1 MCIDNQEFLWYFWSI
16 REGEYVMSDLA
27 DETQL
32 SPRAIAIVDKLAER
46 ITVGYYTQD
55 TWFPTERELTQEFG
69 VSRTMIRVV
78 VETLEQRGLILRSPR
93 CRTVVQRPSGPP
105 AIVEGQRR
113 TLGLW
118 IWPSPGDP
126 TSYALVNGI
135 YQALDHD
142 AFRLVTG
149 NAYGDTW
156 ADVLRSEVDFLE
168 RIARD
173 KDIAGIILWHLGGE
187 QNVPALH
194 ALRAANIPLIFI
206 DRRPP
211 SGFDADYVGVDNEQ
225 AAEMIVRHL
234 IALGHRRIAHITNM
248 DQASTVAERLSGYR
262 RALDEAGLP
271 ARPELIVMQREPN
284 PQRETRQDVYAGMV
298 THLLALPDAPTAV
311 FAVNDVVA
319 LHFTD
324 ALRARGLNVPQA
336 MSVTGFDG
344 IERWQAGASFLTTA
358 HQPFERVGRRAV
370 ELLLHRL
377 HSGRQAA
384 YRHIFL
390 EAPLSVH
397 ASTGVPH
404 SALQPFIR
412 REY

>member
-1 MCIDNQEFLWYFWSI
+1 MVFLFWNGDST
-16 REGEYVMSDLA
+16 RMSSLR
-27 DETQL
+27 DETL
-32 SPRAIAIVDKLAER
+32 ISPMVLAIADKLAER
-46 ITVGYYTQD
+46 ILRGDYSQD
-55 TWFPTERELTQEFG
+55 AWFPTERELTEEFG
-69 VSRTMIRVV
+69 VSRTLIRSV
-78 VETLEQRGLILRSPR
+78 VETLELRGLILRSPR
-93 CRTVVQRPSGPP
+93 CRTVVQKPNHSSTLPHS
-105 AIVEGQRR
+105 EGQRR

-156 ADVLRSEVDFLE
+156 ADVLQSEVEFLE

-173 KDIAGIILWHLGGE
+173 KDIAGIILWHLGGQ
-187 QNVPALH
+187 QNVPALY

-211 SGFDADYVGVDNEQ
+211 PGFEADYVGVDNEQ
-225 AAEMIVRHL
+225 AAETIVRHL

-248 DQASTVAERLSGYR
+248 DQASTVAERLRGYR
-262 RALDEAGLP
+262 RALHDAGLP
-271 ARPELIVMQREPN
+271 APPELIVMQREPD
-284 PQRETRQDVYAGMV
+284 PHSETRRDVYAEMV
-298 THLLALPDAPTAV
+298 THFLALPDAPTAV

-319 LHFTD
+319 LHFAD
-324 ALRARGLNVPQA
+324 ALRARGLDVPQA

-370 ELLLHRL
+370 EMLLYRL
-377 HSGRQAA
+377 QSGRETA

-397 ASTGVPH
+397 ASTGVPRIM
-404 SALQPFIR
+404 LQSFIR
-412 REY
+412 QQR